1 MAQQIQ
7 RRDFLRLAGGV
18 GAAAFIGTSLAAC
31 APPTTGGG
39 DKDGLKLGFLTSFT
53 GLEAVLAAAQF
64 QSFELAV
71 NQLNGAGG
79 AGGRTITFVKED
91 DAADSKQT
99 IEKANKLAYSDRVNA
114 VVGLVASLER
124 EAALTVLP
132 AAKTPLFYTTY
143 YEGSYLDANACDPYY
158 VATGQVPNQ
167 QIDPLVPWLT
177 DNVGTKYFVVGSD
190 YIWPR
195 GTSIRLKELV
205 AADGGS
211 VAGEQYFPFGTTD
224 FSQVLREIDSSGAD
238 VAWITLAGTDF
249 LTFLTQAHQFGLKA
263 KLVSIGMDDVF
274 AHANPDAAAGVIASQ
289 AYFRSI
295 ETDANAA
302 FLDAY
307 STAYGADAPVNA
319 IGVAAYNA
327 VHLIAAAVEKADSVD
342 TDTWMAEISNVEFDS
357 PMGLVK
363 VSATNQNTTC
373 ANYIGE
379 VQADGSI
386 SILSESAAVEP
397 DLPGC
402 SL

>member
-1 MAQQIQ
+1 
-7 RRDFLRLAGGV
+7 
-18 GAAAFIGTSLAAC
+18 
-31 APPTTGGG
+31 
-39 DKDGLKLGFLTSFT
+39 
-53 GLEAVLAAAQF
+53 
-64 QSFELAV
+64 
-71 NQLNGAGG
+71 
-79 AGGRTITFVKED
+79 
-91 DAADSKQT
+91 
-99 IEKANKLAYSDRVNA
+99 
-114 VVGLVASLER
+114 
-124 EAALTVLP
+124 
-132 AAKTPLFYTTY
+132 
-143 YEGSYLDANACDPYY
+143 
-158 VATGQVPNQ
+158 
-167 QIDPLVPWLT
+167 
-177 DNVGTKYFVVGSD
+177 VGSD

>member
-1 MAQQIQ
+1 MTHQIQ

-18 GAAAFIGTSLAAC
+18 GAAAVIGSSLAAC
-31 APPTTGGG
+31 APPAQGGG
-39 DKDGLKLGFLTSFT
+39 DKDALKLGFLTSFT

-64 QSFELAV
+64 QGFELAV
-71 NQLNGAGG
+71 NQLNESGG
-79 AGGRTITFVKED
+79 AGGRTISFVKED

-99 IEKANKLAYSDRVNA
+99 IDKANKLALSDKVNA

-132 AAKTPLFYTTY
+132 KAKTPLFYTTY
-143 YEGSYLDANACDPYY
+143 YEGSYLDAHACDPYY

-167 QIDPLVPWLT
+167 QIDPLVPWLS

-205 AADGGS
+205 DEAGGS
-211 VAGEQYFPFGTTD
+211 IAGEQYFPFGTTD

-238 VAWITLAGTDF
+238 IAWITLAGTDF

-263 KLVSIGMDDVF
+263 KLVSLGMDDVF

-289 AYFRSI
+289 AYFKSI
-295 ETDANAA
+295 DTPANTA

-307 STAYGADAPVNA
+307 SAAYGADAPINA

-327 VHLIAAAVEKADSVD
+327 VNLIALAVEKADSTD
-342 TDTWMAEISNVEFDS
+342 TDTWMAEISSVEFDS
-357 PMGLVK
+357 PLGKVA
-363 VSATNQNTTC
+363 VSATNQNTTS
-373 ANYIGE
+373 ANFIGE
-379 VQADGSI
+379 VQPDGTI
-386 SILSESAAVEP
+386 SILEESDAVEP